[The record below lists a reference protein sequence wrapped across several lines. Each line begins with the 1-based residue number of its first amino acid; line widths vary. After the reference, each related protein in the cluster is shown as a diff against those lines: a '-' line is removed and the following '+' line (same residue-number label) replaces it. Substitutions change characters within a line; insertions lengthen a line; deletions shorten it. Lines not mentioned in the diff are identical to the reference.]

1 MKIIIPRSIISK
13 LFEHSLLQDPNE
25 CCGLLLGN
33 NSEVVEILECK
44 NIHDN
49 PLTRYTIDPL
59 QLLEAENY
67 CDENNLKII
76 AIYHSHTHSQAF
88 PSTTDINNA
97 IQSMWTDPFY
107 ILISLIEKTRPIIRG
122 YKIGSDDVEVIIV
135 EHDGPSY
142 ISPT

>member
-1 MKIIIPRSIISK
+1 MGDGDGCDSEDAEIIGELVTNELSSNADGILNIPGSYNDEDDVWEWR
-13 LFEHSLLQDPNE
+13 
-25 CCGLLLGN
+25 
-33 NSEVVEILECK
+33 
-44 NIHDN
+44 
-49 PLTRYTIDPL
+49 
-59 QLLEAENY
+59 NY

-122 YKIGSDDVEVIIV
+122 YKIGSDDVEEIIV

>member
-1 MKIIIPRSIISK
+1 MYKR
-13 LFEHSLLQDPNE
+13 Q
-25 CCGLLLGN
+25 N

-122 YKIGSDDVEVIIV
+122 YKIGSDDVEEIIV

>member
-1 MKIIIPRSIISK
+1 MSSK
-13 LFEHSLLQDPNE
+13 DQ
-25 CCGLLLGN
+25 GAYKTIG
-33 NSEVVEILECK
+33 EVVEILECK

-122 YKIGSDDVEVIIV
+122 YKIGSDDVEEIIV